1 MPPPPMAHPG
11 AQEPSMFD
19 KMKMGAMTGGLV
31 GLTIGFIFGSFAVV
45 TRGAGPKGFLP
56 SISTYMLSSGATFAF
71 FMSIGSVIRT
81 DGLTMREWAEM
92 QVREGRAVGMTAVGA
107 AAASGVRANPVM
119 KEWAERRRRAIEE
132 R

>member
-11 AQEPSMFD
+11 AAGGEPSMFD
-19 KMKMGAMTGGLV
+19 KMKMGAFTGGMV
-31 GLTIGFIFGSFAVV
+31 GLTIGFIFGSFAVI

-81 DGLTMREWAEM
+81 DGLTMNEWA
-92 QVREGRAVGMTAVGA
+92 QLQIDQGKAVGVPTYTQNAVA
-107 AAASGVRANPVM
+107 QSPIM
-119 KEWAERRRRAIEE
+119 QSWRRRGQVFEKDN
-132 R
+132 

>member
-11 AQEPSMFD
+11 AAGGEPTMFD
-19 KMKMGAMTGGLV
+19 KMKMGAFTGGMV
-31 GLTIGFIFGSFAVV
+31 GLTIGFIFGSFAVI

-81 DGLTMREWAEM
+81 DGLTMNEWAKLQLEHHQPIPSSSLLVSQSPIM
-92 QVREGRAVGMTAVGA
+92 QQ
-107 AAASGVRANPVM
+107 
-119 KEWAERRRRAIEE
+119 WRRRGIVTENKE
-132 R
+132 N